1 MKPALITLAM
11 LVPLTAMAQT
21 EVYGVVDAGVVA
33 ERGCEGDC
41 AKTRLDS
48 GVASGSRLGVRGR
61 ESLGGDTAA
70 VYALEAGFLSDT
82 GGQEQSG
89 KLFNRQAYVGL
100 DGPLGVVTLGRQ
112 YNLVYETL
120 TDVADPFHGGMA
132 GSAANLISYNAK
144 RYDNTIKY
152 QSPRSRSG
160 IIGSMTYSL
169 GESQFNSKA
178 NRAYGATIGYEGSK
192 ANLRISHQRKEHT
205 LDATGASPELDRTAR
220 STLVAAN
227 YDFGR
232 FVGYAAYGH
241 SKGDI
246 SSQWSEAN
254 PYGLVGQR
262 DLYTNSRDVLVGVA
276 VPLRGATTLLASYIR
291 KDDRGVANR
300 DANQLAIGASYAF
313 SRRTDVYAA
322 FSKIQNRNGAGY
334 TAGNAT
340 SRGSGDRAI
349 NVGFRHAF

>member
-11 LVPLTAMAQT
+11 LVPLTSMAQT
-21 EVYGVVDAGVVA
+21 EVYGLIDAGVVA
-33 ERGCEGDC
+33 ERGCQGDC
-41 AKTRLDS
+41 AKARLDS
-48 GVASGSRLGVRGR
+48 GVASGSRVGVRGR
-61 ESLGGDTAA
+61 EDLGGETAA
-70 VYALEAGFLSDT
+70 VYALESGFLSDT
-82 GGQEQSG
+82 GGQEQNG
-89 KLFNRQAYVGL
+89 KLFNRQAYVGI

-120 TDVADPFHGGMA
+120 TDVADPFHGGTA
-132 GSAANLISYNAK
+132 GNAGNLVGYNAR

-152 QSPRSRSG
+152 KSPRSRSG

-192 ANLRISHQRKEHT
+192 AHIRVSHQRKENT
-205 LDATGASPELDRTAR
+205 LDATGASPELDSTAR
-220 STLVAAN
+220 NTLVAAN

-232 FVGYAAYGH
+232 FIGYAAYGH

-262 DLYTNSRDVLVGVA
+262 DLYTNSRDALVGVA
-276 VPLRGATTLLASYIR
+276 VPLGGATTLLASYIR
-291 KDDRGVANR
+291 KDDRGAADR

-313 SRRTDVYAA
+313 SKRTDVYAA
-322 FSKIQNRNGAGY
+322 FSKIHNRNGAGY